1 MTPAEDGVP
10 ETGGSGSDAAGFDS
24 RQEIETDAVAE
35 LGVDY
40 AFRLEPDG
48 TVAAVTGDVERLTGE
63 SESTVVG
70 TSFER
75 YIAHPDL
82 EDAFEAFDAV
92 LSGETVR
99 GITLRFSR
107 DEPLWVEVNAE
118 PVTRD
123 GEVVAVRGAVREAT
137 ERRRA
142 LEQHSAAMRGAIDGM
157 ALLDDNG
164 HYLFLNEAHAELYGY
179 DRQELVGEH
188 WSRLYDG
195 TEHRRLA
202 EEAMPAVRT
211 VGSWRG
217 EAEGRRRDGS
227 TFRQD
232 LSLAALDDGFVCVVR
247 DVTDRH
253 QRQQLIDVLDR
264 VLRHNLRNDMNV
276 VLGEAEAIGRAG
288 DGDAARAAGR
298 IRERAR
304 NLLEISDTARAV
316 REVVASD
323 GDPNATD
330 LRAVARRECRLLD
343 DADADVTIDAGG
355 RPVPVACTGLRHAVA
370 ELVENVLEHACQA
383 AEATEGTA
391 DGSVA
396 RVSVARTDDDG
407 ATMGLLRVADDGPG
421 LPTMERLT
429 LEEGR
434 ETPLRHGQGLGLWLV
449 NWVVTRAGGELSVGE
464 RDGGGTVVE
473 VRLPLADGAMAGQT
487 P

>member
-10 ETGGSGSDAAGFDS
+10 ETRASGSDAAEFDGY
-24 RQEIETDAVAE
+24 QEIEMDAVAE

-48 TVAAVTGDVERLTGE
+48 TVAAVTGGVERLTGE

-75 YIAHPDL
+75 YITDPDL
-82 EDAFEAFDAV
+82 EDAFEAFHAV

-107 DEPLWVEVNAE
+107 DEPLWAEMNAE

-232 LSLAALDDGFVCVVR
+232 LSLAALDDEVVCVVR

-276 VLGEAEAIGRAG
+276 VLGEAGAIGRAG

-343 DADADVTIDAGG
+343 DADADVTMDVGG
-355 RPVPVACTGLRHAVA
+355 RPVPVACTGL
-370 ELVENVLEHACQA
+370 
-383 AEATEGTA
+383 
-391 DGSVA
+391 
-396 RVSVARTDDDG
+396 
-407 ATMGLLRVADDGPG
+407 
-421 LPTMERLT
+421 
-429 LEEGR
+429 
-434 ETPLRHGQGLGLWLV
+434 
-449 NWVVTRAGGELSVGE
+449 
-464 RDGGGTVVE
+464 
-473 VRLPLADGAMAGQT
+473 
-487 P
+487 